1 MITEKSEL
9 SKISKLTRKGYSIK
23 KSQIHPN
30 LYIELIESLKVSP
43 VVHKDYAKF
52 AETFYVFCENKSKI
66 YLPKFWAIKNLG
78 PPNIIDLK
86 EGDKININC
95 KYQPLPFQGPIIKE
109 IYDKILSEGGTILS
123 VACGMGK
130 CHGKNTPI
138 LMYDGSIKMVQNIKI
153 GDKLMGDDSTPR
165 NVLSLARG
173 KEQLYKIIPKRGNP
187 YIVNESHILSLK
199 VSTNKNR
206 FKKGKGDIIDIS
218 VKDYL
223 NLPKSYRGRGSPLV
237 GFKVPVE
244 FEKKYV
250 DIEPY
255 IIGLWLGDGTSSG
268 SGFTTNNHQII
279 KYLKKELPKYNMYLR
294 YKSKYDYSISNDKSK
309 QRNYFNDILRKYNL
323 LNNKHIPHIF
333 KCNSRENRLKLLA
346 GLIDSDGYMK
356 NNIYSI
362 TQKNERLLDDIVY
375 LCLSLGFYAEKKE
388 RWKSCTNGKNKEKR
402 KYFQTTITGFGIE
415 KIPVK
420 INRKKCNP
428 RKQIKNPLHSLIQVE
443 KLEVDDY
450 YGFMLDGNHRYL
462 LGDFTV
468 THNTF
473 MSLYI
478 SSKLGFKT
486 LVVVHTSV
494 LLSQWIDRINQFLP
508 NARVGIIRGNK
519 FDSEDKD
526 ICIAMLQTLV
536 SPQRIFKSD
545 AFNSFGFLIVDECHR
560 IAAPTFSRALP
571 RITTKYMLGLSATP
585 NRPDK
590 LEKVFKWYLG
600 DIGVFK
606 KREDGFLIVKYIKY
620 TNDNYREIRRSWN
633 NSYDLVKM
641 VELIIKC
648 KERNN
653 FIVKQAIKFAQ
664 TGRQILILSSRRQHL
679 KNMEKLIK
687 NYKNTEIKEI
697 LEKMFP
703 YETVIHNNIMKFYE
717 MDITCGLYIGQMKP
731 SELEISS
738 KCNIILGTYSLVS
751 EGTDIPTLNTLIM
764 ASPKK
769 SIEQVVGRILR
780 AETGFTPLVLDM
792 CDDFSVYT
800 NQGRARQKF
809 YNSNDYHIDTFTKH
823 NNEPL
828 MYNKEEIFITDEKQ
842 TCGVIKK
849 QRGRR
854 KNTKKKQEK
863 PKKQSKCL
871 IDISDSD

>member
-1 MITEKSEL
+1 MISEKSEL

-78 PPNIIDLK
+78 PPNIINLK

-130 CHGKNTPI
+130 
-138 LMYDGSIKMVQNIKI
+138 
-153 GDKLMGDDSTPR
+153 
-165 NVLSLARG
+165 
-173 KEQLYKIIPKRGNP
+173 
-187 YIVNESHILSLK
+187 
-199 VSTNKNR
+199 
-206 FKKGKGDIIDIS
+206 
-218 VKDYL
+218 
-223 NLPKSYRGRGSPLV
+223 
-237 GFKVPVE
+237 
-244 FEKKYV
+244 
-250 DIEPY
+250 
-255 IIGLWLGDGTSSG
+255 
-268 SGFTTNNHQII
+268 
-279 KYLKKELPKYNMYLR
+279 
-294 YKSKYDYSISNDKSK
+294 
-309 QRNYFNDILRKYNL
+309 
-323 LNNKHIPHIF
+323 
-333 KCNSRENRLKLLA
+333 
-346 GLIDSDGYMK
+346 
-356 NNIYSI
+356 
-362 TQKNERLLDDIVY
+362 
-375 LCLSLGFYAEKKE
+375 
-388 RWKSCTNGKNKEKR
+388 
-402 KYFQTTITGFGIE
+402 
-415 KIPVK
+415 
-420 INRKKCNP
+420 
-428 RKQIKNPLHSLIQVE
+428 
-443 KLEVDDY
+443 
-450 YGFMLDGNHRYL
+450 
-462 LGDFTV
+462 
-468 THNTF
+468 TF